1 MKINT
6 ALCCIDDDSFV
17 VKTYIVHILYM
28 DNAGNLYFSIPNP
41 LSLSENVNH
50 FPVSFTFYRKAYD
63 YYVQLNAIATIEK
76 DSDDEIQDDE
86 KNKYVLI
93 KAQITQAEYVEHGK
107 PFPQKGIFNTVKQTL
122 SSFSKS
128 FATFFY

>member
-1 MKINT
+1 
-6 ALCCIDDDSFV
+6 
-17 VKTYIVHILYM
+17 M

-93 KAQITQAEYVEHGK
+93 KAQITQAEYVENGK